1 MESYVTIAW
10 YYNTTWDN
18 QDIKIKIN
26 YEIK

>member
-1 MESYVTIAW
+1 MESYVTLVW